1 MEGSTFSIMGDAVRG
16 AMWRAAP
23 SPFLHYGRCC
33 EGCNV
38 EGSTFSIM
46 GDAVR
51 GAMWRAAP
59 SPLWEML

>member
-23 SPFLHYGRCC
+23 SPLWEICC